1 MNSIEAVSIMSP
13 HGKTEDCAK
22 FVIEDNTFAYHFPD
36 RMLAGYEYTFSC
48 WIRSESTGSIT
59 VGTTTHETSEEWT
72 YRTFTFVSDSNSLV
86 MIFPLT
92 GTYYIYHAQLELGNR
107 ATDWTPAPEDVDQA
121 ITDSE
126 NKLKE
131 TITEQSTSF
140 LETSEE
146 ITMTALE
153 SYVRLTDYGAFRD
166 HVESELSVQADK
178 IEMKFD
184 TISNQINE
192 TNGELE
198 SEISQRTKHI
208 TFSENGIVLTA
219 GENAMSIRIDNDIV
233 VFEKGGVQ
241 FGWWDGV
248 DFHTGNIMIETTER
262 AQFGNFAFVPRSDG
276 SLSFLKVDSKA
287 GFHITL
293 SGGIMRI
300 YGAYPVLEE
309 TTMVISDIPAELNE
323 TTLVMEG

>member
-1 MNSIEAVSIMSP
+1 VDSANE
-13 HGKTEDCAK
+13 
-22 FVIEDNTFAYHFPD
+22 
-36 RMLAGYEYTFSC
+36 
-48 WIRSESTGSIT
+48 IRE
-59 VGTTTHETSEEWT
+59 V
-72 YRTFTFVSDSNSLV
+72 
-86 MIFPLT
+86 
-92 GTYYIYHAQLELGNR
+92 
-107 ATDWTPAPEDVDQA
+107 
-121 ITDSE
+121 
-126 NKLKE
+126 
-131 TITEQSTSF
+131 ITEQSTSI

-146 ITMTALE
+146 ITMSALE
-153 SYVRLTDYGAFRD
+153 SYVKLTEYGTFRD
-166 HVESELSVQADK
+166 SVESELSVQADK
-178 IEMKFD
+178 IDMNF
-184 TISNQINE
+184 TTMSNQIDTLDGN
-192 TNGELE
+192 LE
-198 SEISQRTKHI
+198 SEIAQRTKHI
-208 TFSENGIVLTA
+208 TFSETGIVISA

-276 SLSFLKVDSKA
+276 SLSFLKVDNKA

-300 YGAYPVLEE
+300 YGTYPVLEE